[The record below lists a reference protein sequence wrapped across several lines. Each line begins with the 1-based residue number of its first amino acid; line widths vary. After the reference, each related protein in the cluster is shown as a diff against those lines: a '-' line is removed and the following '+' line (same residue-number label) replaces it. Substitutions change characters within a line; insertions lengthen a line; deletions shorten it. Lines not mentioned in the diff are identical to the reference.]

1 MAATLSQAL
10 GARVLRMGA
19 TGDIVRQMQ
28 LALRAVGYALNG
40 TGYFGPATDTAVSA
54 FQKRAGLR
62 ADGEVGPESA
72 KAIDAAQTAPAATQQ
87 ASKAEVGRPL
97 WLEAGI
103 KLIGTKEGAGARD
116 NSVVIDWAKEEGGD
130 IANEYTHDSI
140 PWCALFAN
148 HILTHVGLK
157 GTETLWALDF
167 AGKWP
172 AVKLSGPAVGAFA
185 PMVRSGG
192 GHITVVAG
200 KDQHGNIMGLGG
212 NQSDAVTIAP
222 FAVSRLNRG
231 FWWPKD
237 VPLPTQVGLNTL
249 PVVRSNGRLSSNEA

>member
-1 MAATLSQAL
+1 MTSLSQAL
-10 GARVLRMGA
+10 GNKILRMGA
-19 TGDIVRQMQ
+19 TGDTVRQLQ
-28 LALRAVGYALNG
+28 LGLRAAGYALSG

-62 ADGEVGPESA
+62 PDGEVGQDTA
-72 KAIDAAQTAPAATQQ
+72 KAIDAIQTAPAVAQQ
-87 ASKAEVGRPL
+87 ASKAEIGRPL

-103 KLIGTKEGAGARD
+103 KLLGTKEGAGALD
-116 NSVVIDWAKEEGGD
+116 NPVVIDWAKEEGGD
-130 IANEYTHDSI
+130 IAKEYTHDSI

-172 AVKLSGPAVGAFA
+172 SVQLPGPAVGAFA

-192 GHITVVAG
+192 GHITVVTG
-200 KDQHGNIMGLGG
+200 KDQRGNIMGLGG

-222 FAVSRLNRG
+222 FAVSRLNKG

-237 VPLPTQVGLNTL
+237 VPLPAHFGLNTL
-249 PVVRSNGRLSSNEA
+249 PLVRSDGRLSNNEA